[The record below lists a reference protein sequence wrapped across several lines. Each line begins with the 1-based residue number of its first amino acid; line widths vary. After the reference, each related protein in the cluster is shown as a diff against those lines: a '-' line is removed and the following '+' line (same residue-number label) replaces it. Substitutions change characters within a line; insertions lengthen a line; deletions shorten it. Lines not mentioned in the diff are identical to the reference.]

1 MNLKFIPMGSET
13 FSLKG
18 RARIEVLQDLY
29 RSRRIPSMGTAF
41 ALSIMGLA
49 AISVLGAIPVA
60 YAATSQVDSTWCS
73 PFPAFLWDAGTSTCT
88 MFAGYTISSGDTLE
102 VPSGTTLTIA
112 ALGHIDVNLG
122 GSLTVDSGGTIN
134 IETSGTDGILNSG
147 ILTNSGTITISNSG
161 GVLTSGIENQGI
173 LTSLGSMSLAYTGC
187 TTGGCGDS
195 IC

>member
-41 ALSIMGLA
+41 ALSILGLA

-60 YAATSQVDSTWCS
+60 YAATSQVDSAWCS
-73 PFPAFLWDAGTSTCT
+73 PYPGFIWDSGTSTCT
-88 MFAGYTISSGDTLE
+88 LLTGYTISSGDTLE

-112 ALGHIDVNLG
+112 ALGNIVVDGG
-122 GSLTVDSGGTIN
+122 GSLTVDSGGTISVEN
-134 IETSGTDGILNSG
+134 TGGTG
-147 ILTNSGTITISNSG
+147 ISNSG
-161 GVLTSGIENQGI
+161 TLSNFGTIN
-173 LTSLGSMSLAYTGC
+173 
-187 TTGGCGDS
+187 
-195 IC
+195 